1 MLRFFFSFCAFP
13 RCHHC
18 FRFHLVEE
26 ASRPHIIFFLPPFT
40 LFGRETVTFFV
51 PVLVNPEER
60 RHRLSSAMGDIE
72 APGSNRPPQTVL
84 LSILPSKEFATSR
97 KGMLLI
103 AEVVRTESGTCGT
116 NKAVALA
123 FQSLRAFAFLVQCF
137 LFCFVFLNVFSCTL
151 SPKTLNMGQTFAVTR
166 FPLVKGGAL
175 MIYSKMMWF

>member
-1 MLRFFFSFCAFP
+1 M
-13 RCHHC
+13 
-18 FRFHLVEE
+18 
-26 ASRPHIIFFLPPFT
+26 
-40 LFGRETVTFFV
+40 FGRETVTFFL

-72 APGSNRPPQTVL
+72 APESNRPPQTVL

-123 FQSLRAFAFLVQCF
+123 FQSLRAFALLV
-137 LFCFVFLNVFSCTL
+137 LYIYSIFCFVFF
-151 SPKTLNMGQTFAVTR
+151 K
-166 FPLVKGGAL
+166 
-175 MIYSKMMWF
+175 